1 MPVPLRRPSRLALLA
16 LLTATVGVALLAL
29 SSPPAAAQAK
39 APTVSGTAQFKWEP
53 ANVTIKPGGSVTFK
67 VASGPPHPVESGD
80 GSNPNGD
87 GRFDSSACQIAKMS
101 TVGASCTV
109 KFPKAGTFPF
119 FCQTHVSLG
128 MKGVIQVG
136 AGGAQPT
143 TTAAVA
149 TAPATTTMR
158 MKRLSPGGSAAGV
171 VPAVTRRAPGCGAAW
186 MLRRKWSR
194 PGRSVR
200 GRGGRRRGGAPR
212 CARPWGPGA
221 PASPRA
227 GGGRGAAPGL
237 PHGGGAA
244 ATREPR

>member
-16 LLTATVGVALLAL
+16 LLVTAVGVALLAL

-39 APTVSGTAQFKWEP
+39 TTTISGTAQFKWEP
-53 ANVTIKPGGSVTFK
+53 ANVTIQPGESITFK

-87 GRFDSSACQIAKMS
+87 GRFDTSACGIDKMS

-136 AGGAQPT
+136 KGGPQPT
-143 TTAAVA
+143 TTAAA
-149 TAPATTTMR
+149 Q
-158 MKRLSPGGSAAGV
+158 GGGQAV
-171 VPAVTRRAPGCGAAW
+171 VPPPSA
-186 MLRRKWSR
+186 
-194 PGRSVR
+194 
-200 GRGGRRRGGAPR
+200 
-212 CARPWGPGA
+212 GA
-221 PASPRA
+221 PAPPGKPAVFWA
-227 GGGRGAAPGL
+227 GYGLLALGALLFLAALGGYIRFAPSFR
-237 PHGGGAA
+237 
-244 ATREPR
+244 REDRNR

>member
-128 MKGVIQVG
+128 MKGVVQVG

-143 TTAAVA
+143 TTAAA
-149 TAPATTTMR
+149 AQ
-158 MKRLSPGGSAAGV
+158 GGGQV
-171 VPAVTRRAPGCGAAW
+171 VPPPSA
-186 MLRRKWSR
+186 
-194 PGRSVR
+194 
-200 GRGGRRRGGAPR
+200 
-212 CARPWGPGA
+212 GA
-221 PASPRA
+221 PAPPGKPAVFWA
-227 GGGRGAAPGL
+227 GYGLLALGALLFLAALGGYIRFAP
-237 PHGGGAA
+237 
-244 ATREPR
+244 TFRREDRNR